1 MKKLLF
7 IYLFIFSISKSIA
20 QIQPAIQEIESFRI
34 WNFSQKN
41 NDNNLVKGSQ
51 YLEEKFLN
59 AKISSVQNSLY
70 ETRYNVFY
78 DEMEVKDRG
87 SLLLLN
93 KFDSLTVFFTTSN
106 KTYECKKFNLNNK
119 EYLGFLNKLTQNT
132 NVNLYSKEA
141 ISFVPKKTASSSYSS
156 DAMAHYRIDSNVY
169 YLQVGNSITEFPTKK
184 NNFIK
189 EFNQLKDILE
199 NYFKTNDF
207 KVKDEKNLINLV
219 NFIDKSIKNNP

>member
-1 MKKLLF
+1 
-7 IYLFIFSISKSIA
+7 
-20 QIQPAIQEIESFRI
+20 
-34 WNFSQKN
+34 
-41 NDNNLVKGSQ
+41 
-51 YLEEKFLN
+51 
-59 AKISSVQNSLY
+59 
-70 ETRYNVFY
+70 
-78 DEMEVKDRG
+78 MEVKDRG

-141 ISFVPKKTASSSYSS
+141 ISFVPKKTVSSSYNS